1 MRSRIR
7 RSAVGIGVP
16 AAVIIAALTLTLAV
30 GARASSSPTPL
41 LGTAAN
47 FSVLAGSAV
56 TNTGPT
62 VLASEL
68 GVSPGT
74 AITGFPPGIAH
85 GATHSADAG
94 ASGAQN
100 NLTIAYNDAAAD
112 KTTSTVPDVGNIG
125 GETLTAGVYASASSM
140 LVDGTLTLNGAGNP
154 NAVFVFKTGST
165 VVTGSA
171 SKVVLEN
178 GAQACNVYWQVGSS
192 ATLGTDS
199 TFVGTVMALT
209 SITATTDV
217 TVDGGLLARN
227 GAVTLDSDTI
237 TPTSCTTTVSAK
249 PVVAPPTT
257 STTTR
262 TSGGSGSSSGGKPHG
277 ATKPGAGTTTTTT
290 TTTTTSRSSTSER
303 IHLPGGD
310 CGCALGTKYVKLA
323 TSNYA
328 HVTVNQ
334 STGVARFRVAAGH
347 YGVFTCDLQ
356 HGDKVI
362 VVHFTVKPTKS
373 STVPCVA

>member
-7 RSAVGIGVP
+7 RSAVGIGIS
-16 AAVIIAALTLTLAV
+16 AAVVIAALTLTIAV
-30 GARASSSPTPL
+30 GASASSSTTPL
-41 LGTAAN
+41 LATAKN

-85 GATHSADAG
+85 GATHSADAA

-100 NLTIAYNDAAAD
+100 DLTIAYEDAASD
-112 KTTSTVPDVGNIG
+112 KTTTTVPDVGNIG

-140 LVDGTLTLNGAGNP
+140 LVDGTLMLNGAGNP
-154 NAVFVFKTGST
+154 NSVFIFKTGST
-165 VVTGSA
+165 IVTGSA
-171 SKVVLEN
+171 SKVILEN

-199 TFVGTVMALT
+199 SFVGTVMALT

-217 TVDGGLLARN
+217 IVDGALLARN

-237 TPTSCTTTVSAK
+237 TPTSCTTTVSTK
-249 PVVAPPTT
+249 PVVAPTT
-257 STTTR
+257 STTR
-262 TSGGSGSSSGGKPHG
+262 TSGGKGSRGGS
-277 ATKPGAGTTTTTT
+277 TTTTTT
-290 TTTTTSRSSTSER
+290 ITSRFTTSGR
-303 IHLPGGD
+303 IHLPGSD
-310 CGCALGTKYVKLA
+310 CGCAVGTKYVKLA
-323 TSNYA
+323 TSKYA

-334 STGVARFRVAAGH
+334 STGVAQFKVDAGH

-373 STVPCVA
+373 STAPCVA

>member
-7 RSAVGIGVP
+7 RSAVGVGVAA
-16 AAVIIAALTLTLAV
+16 AAVIAVLTLTLAG
-30 GARASSSPTPL
+30 GASASSSSTPL
-41 LGTAAN
+41 LGTAAD

-56 TNTGPT
+56 TNTGPS

-74 AITGFPPGIAH
+74 AISGFPPGLAH
-85 GATHSADAG
+85 GATHSADAV

-100 NLTIAYNDAAAD
+100 NLTIAYNDAAAA
-112 KTTSTVPDVGNIG
+112 KTTNTVPDVGNIG
-125 GETLTAGVYASASSM
+125 GETLVPGVYASASSM
-140 LVDGTLTLNGAGNP
+140 LVNGTLTLNGGGNP
-154 NAVFVFKTGST
+154 NSVFIFKTGST
-165 VVTGSA
+165 IVTGSA
-171 SKVVLEN
+171 SKVILEN

-209 SITATTDV
+209 SISATTGV
-217 TVDGGLLARN
+217 TVDGALLARN

-237 TPTSCTTTVSAK
+237 SPTSCTTTVSPK
-249 PVVAPPTT
+249 PVIAPTS
-257 STTTR
+257 STTTH
-262 TSGGSGSSSGGKPHG
+262 TSTGGSSSGSGGKSHG
-277 ATKPGAGTTTTTT
+277 ATKPGTGTTTTTT
-290 TTTTTSRSSTSER
+290 TTTTRSSTSGR
-303 IHLPGGD
+303 INLPGTD
-310 CGCALGTKYVKLA
+310 CGCAAGTRYVKLA
-323 TSNYA
+323 TSRYA
-328 HVTVNQ
+328 HVTVDQ
-334 STGVARFRVAAGH
+334 STGVAQFTVASGH

-362 VVHFTVKPTKS
+362 VVHFTVKPTKA

>member
-1 MRSRIR
+1 
-7 RSAVGIGVP
+7 
-16 AAVIIAALTLTLAV
+16 
-30 GARASSSPTPL
+30 
-41 LGTAAN
+41 
-47 FSVLAGSAV
+47 VLAGSAV

-68 GVSPGT
+68 GVSPGR
-74 AITGFPPGIAH
+74 AISGFPPGLAH
-85 GATHSADAG
+85 GATHSTDAV

-100 NLTIAYNDAAAD
+100 DLTIAYNDAAAD
-112 KTTSTVPDVGNIG
+112 NTTTTVPDVGNIG
-125 GETLTAGVYASASSM
+125 GETLAAGVYASASSM
-140 LVDGTLTLNGAGNP
+140 LVNGTLTLNGAGNP
-154 NAVFVFKTGST
+154 NAVFVFKAGST
-165 VVTGSA
+165 IVTGSA

-209 SITATTDV
+209 SITATTNV
-217 TVDGGLLARN
+217 TVDGRLLARN

-237 TPTSCTTTVSAK
+237 TPTSCTTTVSPK
-249 PVVAPPTT
+249 PVVAP
-257 STTTR
+257 TTTTTTH
-262 TSGGSGSSSGGKPHG
+262 TSGGSGSGSGGKSHG
-277 ATKPGAGTTTTTT
+277 ATKPGVGTTTTTT
-290 TTTTTSRSSTSER
+290 TTTTTSRSSTSAR
-303 IHLPGGD
+303 IHLPPSD
-310 CGCALGTKYVKLA
+310 CGCASGTKYVKLA
-323 TSNYA
+323 TSKYA

>member
-1 MRSRIR
+1 
-7 RSAVGIGVP
+7 VGIGIP
-16 AAVIIAALTLTLAV
+16 AAAVIAALTLTLAG
-30 GARASSSPTPL
+30 GASASSSTTPL

-74 AITGFPPGIAH
+74 AISGFPPGIAH
-85 GATHSADAG
+85 GATHSADAA

-100 NLTIAYNDAAAD
+100 DLTIAYDDAAAD
-112 KTTSTVPDVGNIG
+112 KSTTTVPDVGNIG
-125 GETLTAGVYASASSM
+125 GETLVAGVYASASSM
-140 LVDGTLTLNGAGNP
+140 LVNGTLTLNGAGNP
-154 NAVFVFKTGST
+154 DAVFVFKAGST
-165 VVTGSA
+165 IVTGSA

-209 SITATTDV
+209 SITATTDA
-217 TVDGGLLARN
+217 TVDGRLLARN

-237 TPTSCTTTVSAK
+237 TPTSCTTTVSTK
-249 PVVAPPTT
+249 PVVATTT
-257 STTTR
+257 STTTH
-262 TSGGSGSSSGGKPHG
+262 TSGGSGSSSGGKSLG

-303 IHLPGGD
+303 IHLPGSD
-310 CGCALGTKYVKLA
+310 CGCALGTKYVKVA
-323 TSNYA
+323 TSKYA

-347 YGVFTCDLQ
+347 YGVFTCDIQ
-356 HGDKVI
+356 YGDKVI
-362 VVHFTVKPTKS
+362 VVHFTVKPTTS

>member
-7 RSAVGIGVP
+7 RSAAGIGIS
-16 AAVIIAALTLTLAV
+16 AAVVIAALTLTVAV
-30 GARASSSPTPL
+30 GASASSSSTPP
-41 LGTAAN
+41 LGTAKS

-62 VLASEL
+62 ALASEL

-74 AITGFPPGIAH
+74 AISGFPPGIAH
-85 GATHSADAG
+85 GATHSADAA

-100 NLTIAYNDAAAD
+100 DLTIAYEDAAAA
-112 KTTSTVPDVGNIG
+112 KTTTTVPDVGNIG
-125 GETLTAGVYASASSM
+125 GETLAAGVYASASSM

-154 NAVFVFKTGST
+154 NAVFIFKAGST
-165 VVTGSA
+165 IVTGSA
-171 SKVVLEN
+171 SKVLLEN

-199 TFVGTVMALT
+199 SFVGTVMALT

-217 TVDGGLLARN
+217 VVDGALLARN

-237 TPTSCTTTVSAK
+237 TPTSCTTTVSTK
-249 PVVAPPTT
+249 PVVAPTT
-257 STTTR
+257 STKTH
-262 TSGGSGSSSGGKPHG
+262 TSAGSSSG
-277 ATKPGAGTTTTTT
+277 GTTTTTT
-290 TTTTTSRSSTSER
+290 ITSRSTRSGR
-303 IHLPGGD
+303 IHLPESD
-310 CGCALGTKYVKLA
+310 CGCARGTKYVKLA
-323 TSNYA
+323 TSKYA

-334 STGVARFRVAAGH
+334 STGVARFRVDAGH

-362 VVHFTVKPTKS
+362 VVHFAVKATKS
-373 STVPCVA
+373 STAPCVA

>member
-7 RSAVGIGVP
+7 RFAVGIGISA
-16 AAVIIAALTLTLAV
+16 AAVIAALTLTVAV
-30 GARASSSPTPL
+30 GANASSSTTPL
-41 LGTAAN
+41 LGTAKN

-85 GATHSADAG
+85 GATHSADAA

-100 NLTIAYNDAAAD
+100 DLTIAYEDAAAA
-112 KTTSTVPDVGNIG
+112 KTTTTVPDVGNVG
-125 GETLTAGVYASASSM
+125 GETLAAGVYASASSM

-154 NAVFVFKTGST
+154 NAVFIFKAGST
-165 VVTGSA
+165 IVTGSA

-199 TFVGTVMALT
+199 SFVGTVMALT

-217 TVDGGLLARN
+217 TVDGALLARN

-237 TPTSCTTTVSAK
+237 TPTSCTTTVSTK
-249 PVVAPPTT
+249 SVVAPTT
-257 STTTR
+257 STTH
-262 TSGGSGSSSGGKPHG
+262 TSRGSGSSSGG
-277 ATKPGAGTTTTTT
+277 TTTTTT
-290 TTTTTSRSSTSER
+290 ITSRSTRSGR
-303 IHLPGGD
+303 IRLPGSD
-310 CGCALGTKYVKLA
+310 CGCARGTKYVKLA
-323 TSNYA
+323 TSKYA

-334 STGVARFRVAAGH
+334 STGVARFRVDAGH

-362 VVHFTVKPTKS
+362 VIHFAVKPTKS

>member
-1 MRSRIR
+1 M
-7 RSAVGIGVP
+7 GLGVP
-16 AAVIIAALTLTLAV
+16 AAIVIAALTLTLAV
-30 GARASSSPTPL
+30 GASATSSTTPQ
-41 LGTAAN
+41 LGTAAGV
-47 FSVLAGSAV
+47 SVLAGSTV
-56 TNTGPT
+56 TNTGPS

-68 GVSPGT
+68 DVSPGT

-85 GATHSADAG
+85 GATHSADAA

-100 NLTIAYNDAAAD
+100 DLTIAYNDAAAAES
-112 KTTSTVPDVGNIG
+112 TATVPDVGNIG
-125 GETLTAGVYASASSM
+125 GETLTAGVYGSASSM

-154 NAVFVFKTGST
+154 SSVFIFKAGST

-171 SKVVLEN
+171 SRVVLEN

-217 TVDGGLLARN
+217 TVDGRLLARN

-237 TPTSCTTTVSAK
+237 TPTSCTTTVSTK
-249 PVVAPPTT
+249 PVVAPTT
-257 STTTR
+257 STTR
-262 TSGGSGSSSGGKPHG
+262 TSGGKGSRGGS
-277 ATKPGAGTTTTTT
+277 TTTTTT
-290 TTTTTSRSSTSER
+290 ITSRFTTSGR
-303 IHLPGGD
+303 IHLPGSD
-310 CGCALGTKYVKLA
+310 CGCAVGTKYVKLA
-323 TSNYA
+323 TSKYA

-334 STGVARFRVAAGH
+334 STGVAQFKVDAGH

-373 STVPCVA
+373 STAPCVA

>member
-16 AAVIIAALTLTLAV
+16 AAAVIAALTLPLAV
-30 GARASSSPTPL
+30 GASATSSTTPQ
-41 LGTAAN
+41 LGTAAG

-85 GATHSADAG
+85 GATHSADAA

-100 NLTIAYNDAAAD
+100 DLTIAYNNAAAA
-112 KTTSTVPDVGNIG
+112 KTTATVPDVGNIG
-125 GETLTAGVYASASSM
+125 GETLTAGVYGSASSM

-154 NAVFVFKTGST
+154 SSVFIFKAGST

-171 SKVVLEN
+171 SRVVLEN

-199 TFVGTVMALT
+199 AFVGTVMALT
-209 SITATTDV
+209 SITATTGV
-217 TVDGGLLARN
+217 TIDGRLLARN

-237 TPTSCTTTVSAK
+237 APTSCTTTVSTK
-249 PVVAPPTT
+249 PVVAPTT
-257 STTTR
+257 STTR
-262 TSGGSGSSSGGKPHG
+262 TSGGKGSHGG
-277 ATKPGAGTTTTTT
+277 GTTTTTT
-290 TTTTTSRSSTSER
+290 ITSRSTRSGR
-303 IHLPGGD
+303 IHLPSTD
-310 CGCALGTKYVKLA
+310 CGCVRGTKYVKLA
-323 TSNYA
+323 TSKYA
-328 HVTVNQ
+328 HVTVSQ
-334 STGVARFRVAAGH
+334 STGVARFRVDAGH

>member
-7 RSAVGIGVP
+7 RSAVGIGVSA
-16 AAVIIAALTLTLAV
+16 AAVIAALTLSLAV
-30 GARASSSPTPL
+30 GASATSSTTPQ
-41 LGTAAN
+41 LGTAAS
-47 FSVLAGSAV
+47 FSVLGGSTV

-62 VLASEL
+62 VLASQL

-85 GATHSADAG
+85 GARHSADAA

-100 NLTIAYNDAAAD
+100 DLTIAYNDAAAA
-112 KTTSTVPDVGNIG
+112 KTTGTVPDVGNIG
-125 GETLTAGVYASASSM
+125 GRTLTAGVYGSASSM

-154 NAVFVFKTGST
+154 ASVFIFKAGST
-165 VVTGSA
+165 IVTGSA
-171 SKVVLEN
+171 SRVVLEN

-192 ATLGTDS
+192 ATLGTNS

-217 TVDGGLLARN
+217 TVDGRLLARN

-237 TPTSCTTTVSAK
+237 APTSCTTTVSTK
-249 PVVAPPTT
+249 PVIAPTT
-257 STTTR
+257 STTR
-262 TSGGSGSSSGGKPHG
+262 TSGGKGSRG
-277 ATKPGAGTTTTTT
+277 GTTTTTI
-290 TTTTTSRSSTSER
+290 TSRSTRSGR
-303 IHLPGGD
+303 IHLPGSD
-310 CGCALGTKYVKLA
+310 CGCARGTKYVKLA
-323 TSNYA
+323 TSKYA
-328 HVTVNQ
+328 HVKVNQ
-334 STGVARFRVAAGH
+334 STGVAQFRVDAGH

-362 VVHFTVKPTKS
+362 VVHFTVKPTRS
-373 STVPCVA
+373 SAAPCVA

>member
-178 GAQACNVYWQVGSS
+178 GAQACNVYWQVGS
-192 ATLGTDS
+192 GVVHPPEDDR
-199 TFVGTVMALT
+199 
-209 SITATTDV
+209 IDV
-217 TVDGGLLARN
+217 DRDGVAGQRPFRVEPGGLDALVDHRDDRCHRRRRPAR
-227 GAVTLDSDTI
+227 
-237 TPTSCTTTVSAK
+237 PK
-249 PVVAPPTT
+249 
-257 STTTR
+257 R
-262 TSGGSGSSSGGKPHG
+262 
-277 ATKPGAGTTTTTT
+277 
-290 TTTTTSRSSTSER
+290 R
-303 IHLPGGD
+303 
-310 CGCALGTKYVKLA
+310 
-323 TSNYA
+323 
-328 HVTVNQ
+328 
-334 STGVARFRVAAGH
+334 GH
-347 YGVFTCDLQ
+347 
-356 HGDKVI
+356 
-362 VVHFTVKPTKS
+362 
-373 STVPCVA
+373 A